1 MPSKNVSSAGNQ
13 QGRQK
18 LIGWVVG
25 FIDGEGCFSV
35 SINKNSTTSSGW
47 QIFPELVVTQG
58 KKSICS
64 LKELQD
70 FFGCGRIFVNYRHDN
85 HREDLYRFCIRSID
99 DLHNKVIPFFQKNSL
114 KTAKKEDF
122 QKFTKIVKIM
132 SRKEHLS
139 KKGMEKIAKIVQN
152 MNRKKPSRFLLPSE
166 TIR

>member
-1 MPSKNVSSAGNQ
+1 MSSKNVSSAGNQ

-58 KKSICS
+58 EKSLSS
-64 LKELQD
+64 LKELQR
-70 FFGCGRIFVNYRHDN
+70 FFGCGKIFVNRRYDN
-85 HREDLYRFCIRSID
+85 HKEDIYRFCIRCID
-99 DLHNKVIPFFQKNSL
+99 DLQNKVIPFFQKNPLRTS
-114 KTAKKEDF
+114 KKEDF
-122 QKFTKIVKIM
+122 QRFTTIVQLMVDK
-132 SRKEHLS
+132 KHLTV
-139 KKGMEKIAKIVQN
+139 KGMKKIAKIVQG